1 MLPENYNEE
10 TVKSKYEQILQ
21 DIMNISKIQLE
32 EIQLEGFEQ
41 TSGGL
46 DSTRFKLTKIIAEKF
61 NIKFED

>member
-1 MLPENYNEE
+1 M
-10 TVKSKYEQILQ
+10 KYAQILQ